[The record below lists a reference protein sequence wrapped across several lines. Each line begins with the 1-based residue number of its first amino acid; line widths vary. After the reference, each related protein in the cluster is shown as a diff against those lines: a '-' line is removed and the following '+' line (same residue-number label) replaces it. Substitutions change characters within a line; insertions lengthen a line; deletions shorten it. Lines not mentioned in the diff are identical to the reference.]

1 MACALT
7 ASWVWSASQTATPMS
22 TASQMNSRPRPVLL
36 KAFAPIYQPSS
47 LKSGGLVISPPLTSN
62 GDVEAEIEPLTL
74 ANIRES
80 LIRQEDT
87 IIYALLQRAQF
98 SFNAP
103 TYDVNSFSIPGFQG
117 SLVEFML
124 KETETL
130 HAKVRRYQ
138 APDEHPFFPEDLPE
152 PILPSLPK
160 SKVLHPVAE
169 NININK
175 AIWNMYLEDLLP
187 KLTAP
192 EDDGNYGS
200 ASMCDVLCLQ
210 ALSKRIHYGKFV
222 AEAKFTEN
230 PAKFECH
237 IRAQDGDAI
246 MRELTFKNVED
257 NVKRRVANKARAYGQ
272 EVNEHGKVDNARYKI
287 DPDLAGALYEDWV
300 MPLTKQVQVAYLL
313 RRLD

>member
-1 MACALT
+1 
-7 ASWVWSASQTATPMS
+7 
-22 TASQMNSRPRPVLL
+22 MNSRPRPVHL
-36 KAFAPIYQPSS
+36 KAFAPIYQPTP
-47 LKSGGLVISPPLTSN
+47 LKSSDLISPSPLTSN
-62 GDVEAEIEPLTL
+62 AGVEAETEPLTL
-74 ANIRES
+74 AYIRES

-98 SFNAP
+98 SFNGP
-103 TYDVNSFSIPGFQG
+103 TYDRNSFSIPGFDG

-124 KETETL
+124 KETERL

-152 PILPSLPK
+152 PILPSLPL
-160 SKVLHPVAE
+160 SKVLHPAA
-169 NININK
+169 NDININN
-175 AIWNMYLEDLLP
+175 AIMTMYLEDLLP
-187 KLTAP
+187 KLTVA

-200 ASMCDVLCLQ
+200 ASVCDVQCLQ

-222 AEAKFTEN
+222 AEAKFTEA
-230 PAKFECH
+230 PEKFERH

-246 MRELTFKNVED
+246 LGELTFKNVED

>member
-1 MACALT
+1 MACAL
-7 ASWVWSASQTATPMS
+7 SVSGILCASQAATSFSSAKP
-22 TASQMNSRPRPVLL
+22 TKSQPHPVQL
-36 KAFAPIYQPSS
+36 KAFVPISQPAA
-47 LKSGGLVISPPLTSN
+47 LKSASLVVSPSRTSHAS
-62 GDVEAEIEPLTL
+62 VEAETEPFTL

-103 TYDVNSFSIPGFQG
+103 TYDENSFSIPGFKG

-138 APDEHPFFPEDLPE
+138 APDEHPFFPEDLSQ

-160 SKVLHPVAE
+160 SRVLHPAAE
-169 NININK
+169 KININK
-175 AIWNMYLEDLLP
+175 SIWSMYLQDLLP
-187 KLTAP
+187 KLTVP
-192 EDDGNYGS
+192 DDDGNYGS
-200 ASMCDVLCLQ
+200 ASVCDVLCLQ

-222 AEAKFTEN
+222 AEAKFIED
-230 PAKFECH
+230 PARFEGH
-237 IRAQDGDAI
+237 IKAQDGDAI
-246 MRELTFKNVED
+246 LRELTFKNVED